1 MVNIMPRELALHPE
15 TGQLVEVV
23 HSYQD
28 LELDQLQRDVDAKQD
43 VLDGIGQREVQ
54 AMEALEAIRAEKAK
68 AEADLEDSKSL
79 VQRGQEL
86 VEQAAGPNLD
96 AGQDGASSQAE
107 NPVAGADGHF

>member
-23 HSYQD
+23 HSYQG
-28 LELDQLQRDVDAKQD
+28 LEMKQLEDDVNAKQD

-54 AMEALEAIRAEKAK
+54 ALEALEVVRAEKAK

-79 VQRGQEL
+79 VGRGQEL
-86 VEQAAGPNLD
+86 VEQAARRDLD
-96 AGQDGASSQAE
+96 ARQDGAGGEAE
-107 NPVAGADGHF
+107 NAVAGADGNF